1 MRHNREYTLGEVL
14 QQWVKTMRME
24 PKVQEQRV
32 IALWHEQMSPMISKY
47 THSIK
52 VVKGVLYV
60 QIESSPLRQELTH
73 NREKIK
79 QLINKEL
86 GIDYIQN
93 VVIR

>member
-1 MRHNREYTLGEVL
+1 MRYNREYTLGEVL
-14 QQWVKTMRME
+14 VQWMKTMRME

-32 IALWHEQMSPMISKY
+32 IALWHEQMGPMISRY
-47 THSIK
+47 THSVK

-60 QIESSPLRQELTH
+60 QVASSPLRAELTH

-86 GIDYIQN
+86 GVDYIQQ